1 MKEIKKISLLFIFLF
16 LTGFGFLVYM
26 GYTYEA
32 RQRPNI
38 TTTEQRKVIQLEWI
52 GSLREAVNLTSNPD
66 MKAVLEMIDNQS
78 TTAIPSEDGM
88 LVVDQNKPIR
98 MLVLL
103 PEDSKYPIWKT
114 YLDQK
119 GAAGWFEPELRTIVL
134 RDKTEFGMKTK
145 SAILTHEGTHVL
157 HFLKKGS
164 LDATSLIEYGNEER
178 DTYSAANSAL
188 YSFGGQAYT
197 DFRIKKVA
205 DMFKKLKV
213 TEAGAQ
219 LAYPDKSYDELD
231 KIFGP
236 FKTKAELLWWTGTAW
251 IDVAFH
257 FIDEHAG
264 GTKADKDSL
273 KGEVIIQMTK
283 ALGLI

>member
-1 MKEIKKISLLFIFLF
+1 MKKLIVLLVSVFLA
-16 LTGFGFLVYM
+16 GICFLVYV
-26 GYTYEA
+26 GYTYE
-32 RQRPNI
+32 PTKTNI

-52 GSLREAVNLTSNPD
+52 GALREAVTETSNAD
-66 MKAVLEMIDNQS
+66 MKAVLEMIDNQG
-78 TTAIPSEDGM
+78 TTAIPAEDGL
-88 LVVDQNKPIR
+88 LVADQNKPIR
-98 MLVLL
+98 SLVLL

-119 GAAGWFEPELRTIVL
+119 GAAAWFQPELQTIIL
-134 RDKTEFGMKTK
+134 RDKIEFGMKTK
-145 SAILTHEGTHVL
+145 SAIFTHEGTHVL

-164 LDATSLIEYGNEER
+164 LNATSLTEYGKEETS
-178 DTYSAANSAL
+178 TYSTANSVL
-188 YSFGGQAYT
+188 YSFGGQAYV
-197 DFRIKKVA
+197 DFRVRRVA

-236 FKTKAELLWWTGTAW
+236 FKSKAELSWWVGTAW

-264 GTKADKDSL
+264 GTQADKDSL
-273 KGEVIIQMTK
+273 KSEVIVQMTK
-283 ALGLI
+283 ALGLIYR